1 MIEDNK
7 INKLTLFYV
16 KQNCLLSS
24 THLDLVV
31 CKADVYILMLYAT
44 LVSQLVTPS
53 LTTYKHLALTACSDS

>member
-1 MIEDNK
+1 MWNMIEDNK

-31 CKADVYILMLYAT
+31 CKADVYILML
-44 LVSQLVTPS
+44 VSQIVTPS
-53 LTTYKHLALTACSDS
+53 LTTYKQLALTASSDS